1 MLMEALRKASRSSLM
16 LRQSI
21 AQSMSLNASDAECI
35 DYLMEM
41 GPASAGDLAEAT
53 GLTTGAI
60 TAMLGRLEAAGL
72 IARTKDPNDGR
83 KVIVT
88 LLPKKHAKAGKLYA
102 ALAQDVYQL
111 LSGYTSSE
119 LKFLFRHTQALEEIY
134 KRHTKKF

>member
-1 MLMEALRKASRSSLM
+1 MSDKSADGKQTALFMLMEALRKTSRSSLM

-41 GPASAGDLAEAT
+41 GPASAGDLAEPT

-60 TAMLGRLEAAGL
+60 TAMLSRLEAAGL
-72 IARTKDPNDGR
+72 VARAKDPNDGR

-88 LLPKKHAKAGKLYA
+88 LVPKKHAKAGKLYA
-102 ALAQDVYQL
+102 
-111 LSGYTSSE
+111 
-119 LKFLFRHTQALEEIY
+119 R
-134 KRHTKKF
+134 